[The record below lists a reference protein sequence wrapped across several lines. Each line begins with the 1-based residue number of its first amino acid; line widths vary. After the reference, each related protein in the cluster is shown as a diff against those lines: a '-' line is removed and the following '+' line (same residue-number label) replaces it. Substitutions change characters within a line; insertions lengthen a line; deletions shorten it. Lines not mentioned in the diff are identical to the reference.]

1 MLTGYGTIES
11 AVEAMR
17 IGAFE
22 YLTKPVIDEELEMI
36 IQRALKQRHI
46 EDENRIL
53 KALLDKKHGISN
65 IVGHDIRMSKLF
77 DMIQSVAD
85 TRTTVLI
92 RGCSHSG
99 VKCHR
104 KIDDCPRN
112 SSDEWST
119 R

>member
-65 IVGHDIRMSKLF
+65 IVGNDIRMSKLF

-92 RGCSHSG
+92 RG
-99 VKCHR
+99 
-104 KIDDCPRN
+104 
-112 SSDEWST
+112 
-119 R
+119 